1 MLWIVFYSG
10 VKAAVTEF
18 AKRVAREVFV
28 TNELDFNEDGIAIT
42 TYMSWYMIK

>member
-1 MLWIVFYSG
+1 VLYSG
-10 VKAAVTEF
+10 VKAAVIEF